1 MDLRV
6 IFIDMTFETNGD
18 ADVEGRKRRKQV
30 KESWEVKSEQER
42 QVSFVGAG
50 RRRLQQGGDPVTWN
64 AVGML
69 KYVRTEA
76 HRRRVLA
83 TSQRAVG
90 TEPRGELPLSRKGN
104 RWGLLKK
111 R

>member
-6 IFIDMTFETNGD
+6 IFIDMTFENNGD

-42 QVSFVGAG
+42 QGSFVGAG
-50 RRRLQQGGDPVTWN
+50 RRLQQGGDPVTWN